1 MWIHLGRCRIDHS
14 QGSKAS
20 FCNSSIVNTVLT
32 VLKILALERIQRESE
47 RTNMNGYRIE
57 DEFFT
62 GILRTKAGIKNVTM
76 MDQERGLKI

>member
-1 MWIHLGRCRIDHS
+1 M
-14 QGSKAS
+14 K
-20 FCNSSIVNTVLT
+20 SSGPLVGVLT
-32 VLKILALERIQRESE
+32 VLKILALERIQKESE

-76 MDQERGLKI
+76 MDQERDLKKFPTKK

>member
-1 MWIHLGRCRIDHS
+1 M
-14 QGSKAS
+14 
-20 FCNSSIVNTVLT
+20 T
-32 VLKILALERIQRESE
+32 VLKILALERIQKESE

-76 MDQERGLKI
+76 MDQERGLNKFLQKFDTF